1 MKNKQIELA
10 LDLDPLVETP
20 EGYRKCTAC
29 QLVYPLT
36 KSYFKFNNQRA
47 KFATQCL
54 SCQRD
59 RDQNYRN
66 SEIGFLNDMFNGC
79 LKRQQGKA
87 HNRPE
92 QNERLLKMT
101 HTLNTKEKLFDHWEL
116 HKKNYG
122 YRCAYTGNIL
132 THIRLMERGNK
143 IVKILSN
150 ISIDR
155 LHPGIGYTETNT
167 FFVCGDINS
176 KKNNLSPK
184 ECLKILNFCKER
196 GRYDLL

>member
-10 LDLDPLVETP
+10 LDLDPLVEIP
-20 EGYRKCTAC
+20 EGYRKCTGC

-36 KSYFKFNNQRA
+36 RSYFKFSNQRNA
-47 KFATQCL
+47 FGY
-54 SCQRD
+54 SCHTCKRD
-59 RDQNYRN
+59 KDQTYRSTEN
-66 SEIGFLNDMFNGC
+66 GYLTDIFNGC

-87 HNRPE
+87 NGRPE
-92 QNERLLKMT
+92 QNERNLKMT
-101 HTLNTKEKLFDHWEL
+101 HTLNTKEKLFNHWEL

-184 ECLKILNFCKER
+184 ECLKIVNFCKER

>member
-1 MKNKQIELA
+1 MKIFGFVPARMAASRFPGKPLHSILGRPMIEHCF
-10 LDLDPLVETP
+10 E
-20 EGYRKCTAC
+20 
-29 QLVYPLT
+29 
-36 KSYFKFNNQRA
+36 RA
-47 KFATQCL
+47 
-54 SCQRD
+54 
-59 RDQNYRN
+59 
-66 SEIGFLNDMFNGC
+66 
-79 LKRQQGKA
+79 
-87 HNRPE
+87 
-92 QNERLLKMT
+92 
-101 HTLNTKEKLFDHWEL
+101 KLFDHWEL

-143 IVKILSN
+143 IIKILSN

-184 ECLKILNFCKER
+184 ECLKIVNFCKER